1 MLEHSLSAVPVAGS
15 DGQIVGEITCDI
27 LFRYGLPDFFTRLK
41 SVAFIRE
48 FDPFEK
54 YFEKEADSVAGDVM
68 SDHPAVMPPTATLL
82 EIVFALAVEKHMN
95 VYIVAEN
102 GALVGVIDRA
112 AVLDRIL
119 NL

>member
-1 MLEHSLSAVPVAGS
+1 
-15 DGQIVGEITCDI
+15 
-27 LFRYGLPDFFTRLK
+27 
-41 SVAFIRE
+41 
-48 FDPFEK
+48 
-54 YFEKEADSVAGDVM
+54 M